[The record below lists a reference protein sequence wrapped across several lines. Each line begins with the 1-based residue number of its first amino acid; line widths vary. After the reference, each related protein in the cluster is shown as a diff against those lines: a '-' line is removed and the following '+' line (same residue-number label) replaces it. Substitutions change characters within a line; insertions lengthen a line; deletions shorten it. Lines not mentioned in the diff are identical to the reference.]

1 MLNRVNAKRRTN
13 ALYPSSFDKEK
24 EEMNQEKIED
34 ITKKKKKTTKQKITI
49 EKHKTTSMRE
59 GKEGTRTYY
68 MMIINCLIIRVHQ
81 RDLRKWYFLIL
92 L

>member
-34 ITKKKKKTTKQKITI
+34 ITKKKKKQHNKKEQLRSTKQ
-49 EKHKTTSMRE
+49 
-59 GKEGTRTYY
+59 
-68 MMIINCLIIRVHQ
+68 HQ
-81 RDLRKWYFLIL
+81 
-92 L
+92 